1 MDKDQHT
8 TNEQSDPD
16 FQTILNELISLK
28 DTYVIKQLK
37 WYETH
42 ARQPMIL
49 FRVSGVLIILLSVSI
64 PFLATLEGLWRT
76 IVLPIVALLVA
87 GVTGLLSFFRWESDW
102 KGYRQTQFTLDYLL
116 SIWELKITQAKHERD
131 TQQAIDMAL
140 QATQQLLDAT
150 YGTTSAEAEEYFQR
164 VQIPRAK
171 LDQ

>member
-1 MDKDQHT
+1 MDTDQHT
-8 TNEQSDPD
+8 SQSDTD
-16 FQTILNELISLK
+16 FQTILTELISLK
-28 DTYVIKQLK
+28 DKYVIKELK

-87 GVTGLLSFFRWESDW
+87 GLTGLISFFRWESDW

-131 TQQAIDMAL
+131 IQQAIDMAL
-140 QATQQLLDAT
+140 EATQQLLDT
-150 YGTTSAEAEEYFQR
+150 THTTTSAEAEEYFQR
-164 VQIPRAK
+164 VQIPRV
-171 LDQ
+171 QHGQ